1 MSLFAELRRR
11 NVRFQLKAE
20 TCRESFETAAFSKR
34 VGTMRFITL
43 TVVFVFL
50 ISLPAS
56 SDEAADEEAVW
67 GLEEAY
73 WVHVKNNDIDGY
85 LTLWDE
91 RFVGWPGFSKKPM
104 GKGNIAEWILPL
116 HENSAE
122 TYDYELTREAVRS
135 FGDVVVVHYLVR
147 DFFRSASTGEIV
159 RQLDT
164 YRITHTWQ
172 RREGTWQIITGMSG
186 VQAGK

>member
-1 MSLFAELRRR
+1 
-11 NVRFQLKAE
+11 
-20 TCRESFETAAFSKR
+20 
-34 VGTMRFITL
+34 
-43 TVVFVFL
+43 
-50 ISLPAS
+50 
-56 SDEAADEEAVW
+56 
-67 GLEEAY
+67 
-73 WVHVKNNDIDGY
+73 
-85 LTLWDE
+85 
-91 RFVGWPGFSKKPM
+91 M

-116 HENSAE
+116 HENSVE

-147 DFFRSASTGEIV
+147 DFFRSTSTGEIV

-172 RREGTWQIITGMSG
+172 RREGTWQIIAGMSG